1 MPGKV
6 LGTDATIELER
17 SYWPSYN
24 VPYFQEIY
32 IDSGI
37 PKIDAEAN

>member
-6 LGTDATIELER
+6 LGADATIELQR

-24 VPYFQEIY
+24 VPYF
-32 IDSGI
+32 
-37 PKIDAEAN
+37 